1 MATYFLVKYPNSPRI
16 TGLAIARELGVEVVT
31 PRTFLTRA
39 RYGDSIINWG
49 RSFPVTGDTLE
60 ALRWINTPHA
70 VETSSHKLKTLSR
83 LRARGVATL
92 DCTTNKEEAEEWNS
106 RVFVRHLLRASGGRG
121 IEVVQAGD
129 PLPYAQLYTKGFPKE
144 KEYRAHVG
152 GGQVFFLQ
160 QKRLALA
167 ARRPPS
173 RTQGVRNYANG
184 WIFAHQNIDEPLP
197 GLRDLAVRAVLAC
210 GLDFGAV
217 DVLVNREGRAVVC
230 EVNSAPAVSGATVD
244 AYVSFF
250 RSII

>member
-1 MATYFLVKYPNSPRI
+1 MATYFLAKSRSTAI
-16 TGLAIARELGVEVVT
+16 SGLEIAGLLGTKIIT
-31 PRTFLTRA
+31 PRTFLTRV
-39 RYGDSIINWG
+39 RYGDTIINWG
-49 RSFPVTGDTLE
+49 RSFTITGDAIT
-60 ALRWINTPHA
+60 ALRWRNPPYA
-70 VETSSHKLKTLSR
+70 VKTSSHKLKTLSR
-83 LRARGVATL
+83 LRACGVATL
-92 DCTTNKEEAEEWNS
+92 DFTTNKEEAEEWYS
-106 RVFVRHLLRASGGRG
+106 RVFVRHLLRASSGRG

-152 GGQVFFLQ
+152 GGQLFFLQ
-160 QKRLALA
+160 QKRLGNSD
-167 ARRPPS
+167 RRPATRVS
-173 RTQGVRNYANG
+173 GVRNYANG
-184 WIFAHQNIDEPLP
+184 WIFAHQNVDEPLP